1 MTVTTPVTIPI
12 KNIQLNPGSA
22 IALNEISWEDF
33 EAILKEREAEG
44 IRTKI
49 AYSKGILTIM
59 SPLAA
64 HERPHRIIGDI
75 VKVLLDSQERD
86 WEDFGS
92 TTFRK
97 KAKEAGL
104 EPDTCF
110 YIQNAQQ
117 MRGCLKIDLTIDPP
131 PDLSIE
137 TDLTSKT
144 TLEAYEALEVPEL
157 WIYTEEKFTIYVFR
171 DGKYIESSI
180 SPTFPN
186 LPILELIP
194 SLVKQVYSEGSRK
207 MLNTLRSNY

>member
-1 MTVTTPVTIPI
+1 MTVTIPI
-12 KNIQLNPGSA
+12 KNIQPEPGS
-22 IALNEISWEDF
+22 IITLNEINWEQF
-33 EAILKEREAEG
+33 EAILAERQAER

-49 AYSKGILTIM
+49 AYSKGMLTIM

-97 KAKEAGL
+97 KAKQAGL

-110 YIQNAQQ
+110 YIENAQK
-117 MRGCLKIDLTIDPP
+117 MRGCLKVDLTVDPP
-131 PDLSIE
+131 PDLAIE
-137 TDLTSKT
+137 TDITSKT

-157 WIYTEEKFTIYVFR
+157 WIYTEDKLRLYVLR
-171 DGKYIESSI
+171 DGKYIESVI
-180 SPTFPN
+180 SNVFPG
-186 LPILELIP
+186 LPIPELIP
-194 SLVKQVYSEGSRK
+194 GLVKQAFTEGSRK
-207 MLNTLRSNY
+207 MLKELRNSFR